1 MSDTTF
7 TTQAVRTRHWY
18 WKISLPFL
26 YAKLSLVT
34 WSSMELS
41 AERKLETA
49 LQKRRHEAQ
58 APQHHCTLSPSEGG
72 GRVRQLFSG
81 STWCSLWPPPCPCS
95 RSSSKLGNVGLRNV
109 SQPWLN
115 TNVTTYRWERQASK
129 ARWLLKVLTRG
140 EQTQGEHSSF
150 LNSDPGPCA
159 PSRCAPTSLIP
170 VKYVLLI
177 SYWLKD

>member
-58 APQHHCTLSPSEGG
+58 APQHHYTLSPSGG
-72 GRVRQLFSG
+72 RGRVRQLFSG
-81 STWCSLWPPPCPCS
+81 STWCSLWPPSCPCS
-95 RSSSKLGNVGLRNV
+95 RHHPNWEMLAWETCHSLDSIQMSQHTGEKDKLQRQGDFWRSWPEENRHKV
-109 SQPWLN
+109 N
-115 TNVTTYRWERQASK
+115 TQVFWILTQDPVLFPAVP
-129 ARWLLKVLTRG
+129 LL
-140 EQTQGEHSSF
+140 
-150 LNSDPGPCA
+150 P
-159 PSRCAPTSLIP
+159 
-170 VKYVLLI
+170 
-177 SYWLKD
+177 